1 MVDYRSGACNIG
13 RAERR
18 KRYVLGISALAAAL
32 VGVWRTGIAT
42 PLEAAGVLALL
53 FMGFEGVYQ
62 GKTGF
67 CAAFGHIG
75 IYDVSDS
82 GKAPDQV
89 RDPADRRTDWRRAMQ
104 VHALSAGAALAV
116 MAVLL
121 VLTH

>member
-1 MVDYRSGACNIG
+1 MVGYRPGVCNIG

-18 KRYVLGISALAAAL
+18 KRYILGFSGFAAAL

-42 PLEAAGVLALL
+42 PLEAAGILVLL

-62 GKTGF
+62 GRTGF

-75 IYDVSDS
+75 IYDVSES
-82 GKAPDQV
+82 GKAPDEV
-89 RDPADRRTDWRRAMQ
+89 HDPEARQQDRQRALRM
-104 VHALSAGAALAV
+104 HLSAAGAAIV
-116 MAVLL
+116 STAVLL